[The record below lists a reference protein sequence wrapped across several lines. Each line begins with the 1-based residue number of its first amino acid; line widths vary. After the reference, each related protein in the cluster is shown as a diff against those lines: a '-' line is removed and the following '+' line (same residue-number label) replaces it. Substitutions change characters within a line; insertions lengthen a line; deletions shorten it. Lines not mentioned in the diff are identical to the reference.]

1 MAPKSLKRSAIDVMK
16 TENDRRVYFFLSWL
30 DNFVYKRS
38 KCNLQNNE
46 EEGMEA
52 SEPVKQYISEIDPDI
67 FNDMDVQNRSSFIK
81 NNSSSP
87 VTLEPKTENV
97 SIADMPSLFFKH
109 WAAEV
114 GEK

>member
-1 MAPKSLKRSAIDVMK
+1 MK

-30 DNFVYKRS
+30 DNFVYKRN